1 MGIVSEKTKNI
12 PKSMIRE
19 MFAMQAGLDDVVSF
33 TLGEPDFDTPQH
45 IIDAV
50 IASLKRGET
59 HYVANM
65 GIPALR
71 KEIAKSYQSRGYD
84 YSEDEIIVSAGAT
97 NILLLAAT
105 AMLDIGDE
113 VLIQDPAYAND
124 RGIISQVGAVPVPVP
139 VYEENGFM
147 YDREGLEKALTA
159 KTKAIILNSPSNPTR
174 AVASKENLEMIAAFA
189 KAHDLY
195 IISDE
200 IYRELLYADEPYE
213 SIAGLE
219 GMKERT
225 LVVDGFSKSYAMTG
239 FRLGY
244 AAGPRELIEAMT
256 KLIENTVSCVNESI
270 QWGGVAALQGSQECV
285 KEMREQY
292 IRRKNLIVEGLN
304 AIPGITCAE
313 PKGAFYAF
321 ANIKE
326 LGLSS
331 RDFAMQLLQKKRVAV
346 VPGKGFGDHGEGY
359 IRLSYATKEELIQ
372 EGLRRIAE
380 FVKEIK
386 K

>member
-1 MGIVSEKTKNI
+1 MSIVSEKTKSI

-19 MFAMQAGLDDVVSF
+19 MFAMQSGLDNIISF
-33 TLGEPDFDTPQH
+33 TLGEPDFDTPRH

-50 IASLKRGET
+50 IASLERGET

-71 KEIAKSYQSRGYD
+71 KEIAKSYQERGFD
-84 YSEDEIIVSAGAT
+84 YTEDEIIVSTGAT

-105 AMLDIGDE
+105 AMLDVGDE
-113 VLIQDPAYAND
+113 VIIQDPAYAND

-147 YDREGLEKALTA
+147 YDIEGLQNALTP
-159 KTKAIILNSPSNPTR
+159 KTKAIILNSPSNPTG
-174 AVASKENLEMIAAFA
+174 AVASKENLEMLAGFA
-189 KAHDLY
+189 IEHDLY

-200 IYRELLYADEPYE
+200 IYRELLYTDEPYI
-213 SIAGLE
+213 SIAGLN

-225 LVVDGFSKSYAMTG
+225 LVVDGFSKSHAMTG

-244 AAGPRELIEAMT
+244 AAGPKELIEAMT

-270 QWGGVAALQGSQECV
+270 QWGGVAALRGDQACV

-292 IRRKNLIVEGLN
+292 INRRNIIVEGLN

-321 ANIKE
+321 ANIKA
-326 LGLSS
+326 LGLPS
-331 RDFAMQLLQKKRVAV
+331 REFAMKLLQAKHVAV
-346 VPGKGFGDHGEGY
+346 VPGKGFGDNGEGY
-359 IRLSYATKEELIQ
+359 IRLSYATKEENIK
-372 EGLRRIAE
+372 EGIRRIAE
-380 FVKEIK
+380 FVAEM
-386 K
+386 